1 MSVKPAGLLLVVV
14 IYLVV
19 VVVEAEVVVDQT
31 VLLMTEV
38 ELAVEGRVS
47 SCNNKRERMWYLQI
61 MVLMAV
67 LVARS
72 AVTVEVAIFV
82 SRIVDVLAT
91 GITTMFTLRITFF
104 TTVIF
109 LTAVAVEVGTFL
121 TLFVPRAVEQVE
133 VGFNAARPSAPS
145 ARSIRRDLKA
155 NTMSKHAQI
164 NDGEWESQR
173 QQLKQYLIFKGK
185 SQLLLN
191 REKEG
196 REKSRL

>member
-1 MSVKPAGLLLVVV
+1 
-14 IYLVV
+14 
-19 VVVEAEVVVDQT
+19 
-31 VLLMTEV
+31 
-38 ELAVEGRVS
+38 
-47 SCNNKRERMWYLQI
+47 
-61 MVLMAV
+61 
-67 LVARS
+67 
-72 AVTVEVAIFV
+72 
-82 SRIVDVLAT
+82 
-91 GITTMFTLRITFF
+91 MFTLRITFF